1 MGNRLEGSYHHR
13 YFASV
18 QELVRRRSEE
28 SLMFRQLS
36 AMTVTEPASG
46 AEVPL
51 KTIRDL
57 ASIRFTAGRLMAL
70 DPAVLD
76 PVVAG
81 NWLDGYDVRET
92 LARVACP
99 TLLLQ
104 ADPQRGGMLTNE
116 DAQLTESLIRD
127 CERVQIPGC
136 AHLIHGLQPAE
147 TARFTLRFLASLP
160 SQGSNPC

>member
-1 MGNRLEGSYHHR
+1 MLK
-13 YFASV
+13 
-18 QELVRRRSEE
+18 
-28 SLMFRQLS
+28 QLS

-76 PVVAG
+76 PIVAG

-92 LARVACP
+92 LTGIARP
-99 TLLLQ
+99 TLLLE
-104 ADPQRGGMLTNE
+104 ADPQCGGMLSEE
-116 DAQLTESLIRD
+116 DAQLAESLIAD
-127 CERVQIPGC
+127 CARVQIPGC
-136 AHLIHGLQPAE
+136 GHLIHGLQQAE
-147 TARFTLRFLASLP
+147 STRFTLPFLASLSRP
-160 SQGSNPC
+160 GSNPC